1 MDERE
6 TSAMTEASGLVTDP
20 AGAAA
25 PSGTRSSH
33 PPRVNS
39 GGFATDLAERLREIT
54 VKAPLQALFAAFL
67 LGVWMARRR

>member
-25 PSGTRSSH
+25 TSGTRSSH
-33 PPRVNS
+33 PLASIPGDSQRTWRSGCARSPWRPHSRRFLPRS
-39 GGFATDLAERLREIT
+39 CLRCGWR
-54 VKAPLQALFAAFL
+54 AGA
-67 LGVWMARRR
+67 